1 MNKEKRM
8 LFDTNE
14 RPPFGKNL
22 AFAMQQFLT
31 IIAATMLVPVVVKS
45 MNELGGIYLSQSAA
59 LIGAGVGTLIYL
71 LLTKFKSPVFLGSSF
86 TFISPLA
93 TAVTFGYFGVIL
105 GALFASLVYV
115 ILAIIIKFAGAGWID
130 KLMPPVVIG
139 PTVALIGFDLS
150 SSAINNLMHIT
161 ETDASG
167 YNIISI
173 LVGIATFLFVVFISV
188 KGPKSFRIFPF
199 ICGILFGYI
208 LAVIITLI
216 GIWTNVTI
224 LQLVDFTPFTTIGDF
239 SNWLP
244 NITFVGAIQEGFS
257 QISSFADVL
266 TIFVAFVP
274 VSLVAFSEH
283 IADHKNISYIIG
295 KDLFKNPG
303 LHRTLLGDGLG
314 SLGGAMFGGCPNT
327 TYGESIGCV
336 ALSRNAS
343 TFTILTTS
351 IICILVAFFY
361 PVIAFVESIPG
372 CVIGGICV
380 SLYGFISVSGLRMLK
395 DVNLNETKNI
405 YIISS
410 IFICGIGGLYIQIGS
425 FKLASVA
432 CALIVGILTNLILK
446 EKKNKEN
453 NN

>member
-1 MNKEKRM
+1 MKEEKRM

-22 AFAMQQFLT
+22 AFALQQFLT
-31 IIAATMLVPVVVKS
+31 IIAATMLVPVVVKG

-59 LIGAGVGTLIYL
+59 LIGAGVGTLVYL
-71 LLTKFKSPVFLGSSF
+71 LLSKFKSPVFLGSSF
-86 TFISPLA
+86 TFINPLA

-105 GALFASLVYV
+105 GAIFASLVYV
-115 ILAIIIKFAGAGWID
+115 ILALIVKFAGTDWIN

-139 PTVALIGFDLS
+139 PTVALIGFDLA
-150 SSAINNLMHIT
+150 SSAINNLMNIT

-173 LVGIATFLFVVFISV
+173 LVGVITFLFVVFISV
-188 KGPKSFRIFPF
+188 KGPKGFRIFPF
-199 ICGILFGYI
+199 ICGVLFGYV

-216 GIWTNVTI
+216 GIWANVPI
-224 LQLVDFTPFTTIGDF
+224 MQLVDFTPFTTIGDF

-244 NITFVGAIQEGFS
+244 NITFIGAIQEGFS
-257 QISSFADVL
+257 HLTSFSDVL

-295 KDLFKNPG
+295 KDLFKDPG
-303 LHRTLLGDGLG
+303 LHRTLFGDGLG
-314 SLGGAMFGGCPNT
+314 SLTGAMFGGCPNT

-343 TFTILTTS
+343 TFTIFTTS
-351 IICILVAFFY
+351 IICIIVAFFY

-395 DVNLNETKNI
+395 DLNLNETKNV

-446 EKKNKEN
+446 EKKQQE
-453 NN
+453 